1 VWMWSSAAVS
11 PLSTGRSSPSASKRP
26 VIGSGSWAPLEQKL
40 ILGYEFRTVIM
51 KSDLSQM
58 EQATDVALAD
68 HTTLRV
74 GGVARRMI
82 IAETETELI
91 ETLRELDAAGEPL
104 LILGGGSNL
113 LVGDSGF
120 DGTVIKIATRGV
132 DEDSAACS
140 GAVITVA
147 AGEPWDPLVSYA
159 VERSWSGLE
168 AMSGIPGLVGAT
180 PIQNVGAYGAD
191 VSELISIV
199 RTLDRS
205 TGQLKTLFPTECGFA
220 YRTSRFKSD
229 PGRFLV
235 LSVTFQLPL
244 GSMSQPIRYPE
255 LARALGIEVGQRAPA
270 PEVRQAVLALR
281 TAKGMV
287 LAEDDHDTW
296 SAGSFFTNPLISSAQ
311 ARTLPPEAPRFNQAD
326 GMIKTSAAWLIERA
340 GFGKGYGNGA
350 ARLSRKH
357 TLALTNRGGAT
368 AADLLSLAREIR
380 AGVQTKFD
388 IELVPEP
395 VLVGCEL

>member
-1 VWMWSSAAVS
+1 M
-11 PLSTGRSSPSASKRP
+11 
-26 VIGSGSWAPLEQKL
+26 GSGSWAPLEQKL

-51 KSDLSQM
+51 KPDLSRM
-58 EQATDVALAD
+58 EQATAVALAD

-74 GGVARRMI
+74 GGAARRMI

-91 ETLRELDAAGEPL
+91 ETVRELDAAGEPL
-104 LILGGGSNL
+104 LVLGGGSNL

-132 DEDSAACS
+132 DEDTEACS

-159 VERSWSGLE
+159 VERNWSGLE

-180 PIQNVGAYGAD
+180 PIQNVGAYGAE
-191 VSELISIV
+191 VSELISTV
-199 RTLDRS
+199 RTLDRF
-205 TGQLKTLFPTECGFA
+205 TGQLKTLFPVECGFG

-235 LSVTFQLPL
+235 VSVTFQLPL

-311 ARTLPPEAPRFNQAD
+311 ARTLPPDAPRFNQAD